1 MVGRD
6 EEFDTFVRGCST
18 RLLRSAWLLVADR
31 QAAEDL
37 LQEVLVKVYFA
48 WARIET
54 NPEAYARQALVRQAI
69 SRHRYRKRRPET
81 LAPAHRDPSSPDI
94 AESVALQRSVV
105 AALRDLPPRQRA
117 AVVLRYF
124 EDLPEADAAA
134 VLGCSGGTV
143 RAQASRGIARLRGV
157 LTKADLEI
165 DTRQPQR
172 AADDAHDRATEV
184 A

>member
-1 MVGRD
+1 MGGRD

-48 WARIET
+48 WGSIES
-54 NPEAYARQALVRQAI
+54 NPEGYARRALVRQAI
-69 SRHRYRKRRPET
+69 NRHRYRRRRPQT
-81 LAPAHRDPSSPDI
+81 TALVMDPASPDI
-94 AESVALQRSVV
+94 ADRIALQHSVV
-105 AALRDLPPRQRA
+105 AALRDLPARQRA

-124 EDLPEADAAA
+124 EDLSEADAAA

-157 LTKADLEI
+157 LAKAE
-165 DTRQPQR
+165 
-172 AADDAHDRATEV
+172 ANEV
-184 A
+184 AC

>member
-1 MVGRD
+1 MVGRN
-6 EEFDTFVRGCST
+6 EEFDAFVRGCST

-31 QAAEDL
+31 PAAEDL
-37 LQEVLVKVYFA
+37 LQDVLVKVYFA
-48 WARIET
+48 WDRIET

-69 SRHRYRKRRPET
+69 NRHRYRKRRPET
-81 LAPAHRDPSSPDI
+81 LELARLNPSTPDI

-124 EDLPEADAAA
+124 EDLPEAEAAA

-143 RAQASRGIARLRGV
+143 RAQASRGIAKLRGV
-157 LTKADLEI
+157 LTGAEA
-165 DTRQPQR
+165 TTER
-172 AADDAHDRATEV
+172 ARPRRRTAATATEV